1 VLELSLGHYQEAARR
16 AFRAHKEPPVLTLA
30 SEVDVMVESAARC
43 GDREAASSVL
53 EAFGNASAPGYVAV
67 PAAGGVARRGAGRP

>member
-1 VLELSLGHYQEAARR
+1 MLELSLGHYQEAARR
-16 AFRAHKEPPVLTLA
+16 AFRAHKEPVLTLA

-43 GDREAASSVL
+43 GDREAASSVM

-67 PAAGGVARRGAGRP
+67 PAAGGVARRGTGRP